1 MNLPE
6 FLTEDSFGYIHL
18 TGHRVGLVDI
28 VHFYAQGDSAEM
40 LAARFPSVPLPL
52 HHKVIAYYL
61 EHQPEVE
68 KYVAGHDAAVAQH
81 RATSAG
87 RGPSLEELKSRFAA
101 KRVAAGA

>member
-1 MNLPE
+1 MTLPE
-6 FLTEDSFGYIHL
+6 FLTQNQFGYIHL

-28 VHFYAQGDSAEM
+28 VHFYTQGDSAEM

-61 EHQPEVE
+61 EHLSEVE
-68 KYVAGHDAAVAQH
+68 EYVAGHDAEMAQH
-81 RATSAG
+81 RAASAG
-87 RGPSLEELKSRFAA
+87 RGPSLEQLKARFAA